1 MNVIKFGGTSISNSE
16 NINRVID
23 IIISCDTNSVVILS
37 AIGETTNQLIKCGK
51 LAGKRDLNYKKVFKN
66 NKSGAFCSC
75 R

>member
-37 AIGETTNQLIKCGK
+37 AID
-51 LAGKRDLNYKKVFKN
+51 R
-66 NKSGAFCSC
+66 
-75 R
+75 